1 MISQEK
7 GPKGYC
13 QAKPQAQERFS
24 SAHILSAEGSP
35 PLLSHLIP
43 SSALPAAWPAFLC
56 LKPTVGSYLRV
67 LAGTTFLS
75 LCESMVW
82 TWEAFPDSS
91 PLREAQDLEYQS
103 FRDGFKMEPLST
115 PAADK
120 PEAPPG
126 RGVPATATW
135 AVMENPT
142 SRPALPPFLY
152 LIFGLWGVLS
162 GSPKPWPGGGA
173 SGFPKRLKSAAQGN
187 RALKQAPH

>member
-1 MISQEK
+1 MGSRLAQLRQAPWVLCPQELVTGGQGSKSLENSGAGNMQIATSLGVISQEK

-13 QAKPQAQERFS
+13 QTKPRAQERFS

-35 PLLSHLIP
+35 PLLSRLIP
-43 SSALPAAWPAFLC
+43 SSAPPAAWPAFLC
-56 LKPTVGSYLRV
+56 LKPAVGSYLRV

-82 TWEAFPDSS
+82 TWEPLPDSS

-120 PEAPPG
+120 PEAP
-126 RGVPATATW
+126 
-135 AVMENPT
+135 
-142 SRPALPPFLY
+142 S
-152 LIFGLWGVLS
+152 
-162 GSPKPWPGGGA
+162 GGGGGGGG
-173 SGFPKRLKSAAQGN
+173 SQQR
-187 RALKQAPH
+187 PHGQ

>member
-13 QAKPQAQERFS
+13 QTKPQAQERFS

-43 SSALPAAWPAFLC
+43 SSAPPAAWPAFLC

-67 LAGTTFLS
+67 LAETTFLS
-75 LCESMVW
+75 VCKSTVW
-82 TWEAFPDSS
+82 TWEPFPDSS

-103 FRDGFKMEPLST
+103 FKDGFKTEPLST

-126 RGVPATATW
+126 GGGPSNGHMGGDGEPHVQAGA
-135 AVMENPT
+135 
-142 SRPALPPFLY
+142 SSFSLPY
-152 LIFGLWGVLS
+152 LWPL
-162 GSPKPWPGGGA
+162 GSPLWLTQTLARRRGLR
-173 SGFPKRLKSAAQGN
+173 FP
-187 RALKQAPH
+187 